1 MISHRNWIKRNGKR
15 KANNINSWSNWR
27 DNHILSK
34 FSPWNWYH
42 WWNTNGIVCIPIF
55 VFFLLLFSNTR
66 QEIRRHYWQR
76 SNCVILKLK
85 NMSSRIPN
93 YKSNKNI
100 FSVVFLF
107 CLWIWIEIQFVSANK
122 CCFGHVS
129 SNFNWIFLTFT
140 CTFESF
146 QFVCA
151 LLKIVLMIMNI
162 TIKQFRIFNN

>member
-100 FSVVFLF
+100 FFRCFSFLSLNLNRNSVCFSKQMLF
-107 CLWIWIEIQFVSANK
+107 WSCFIQFQLDFSHFHVHLWIISICLRLVKN
-122 CCFGHVS
+122 
-129 SNFNWIFLTFT
+129 
-140 CTFESF
+140 CTHDYEYHN
-146 QFVCA
+146 Q
-151 LLKIVLMIMNI
+151 
-162 TIKQFRIFNN
+162 TISHLQ